1 MSDTGF
7 DDDPMPAE
15 SDVWGPPGSI
25 EDFGCETPPPRITSL
40 ADSLSRLRDH
50 LERGEP
56 PVMWTPAAE
65 PWGNLAFVPY
75 SVMTIGSPPATGK
88 TSLVLDVNRRMLT
101 RYPELRV
108 LVASNE
114 MRTEVM
120 VERILAMHSGI
131 DYGHLRRRD
140 RGQYTPADIERAT
153 AVLEQFGQR
162 LAFVERPFTLE
173 QISAAARD
181 HRADIVFVDFLQAT
195 ESTVAGS
202 DIQQGV
208 AHVMRSLRALADTGP
223 CVVTTAAMSR
233 QGIAHARMRVGKTDC
248 NEADMGVF
256 LHASEIEHMTNVAYL
271 LLAEPGAKVAVTPD
285 EPYEPIPMWL
295 QCVKAREDVKVHVP
309 LLFDGRHQTFTL
321 RDPSKPANARK
332 PIARPAQSPPRGKQ
346 PIPMV
351 ATGSIPKESVE
362 NGRWL

>member
-1 MSDTGF
+1 MNDEQFGNGSTPADTE
-7 DDDPMPAE
+7 A
-15 SDVWGPPGSI
+15 WRQLGSI
-25 EDFGCETPPPRITSL
+25 EDFGCETPPPRITLL
-40 ADSLSRLRDH
+40 ADSLPRLRDQ

-56 PVMWTPAAE
+56 PVVWTPAAE
-65 PWGNLAFVPY
+65 PWGNLEFVPY

-88 TSLVLDVNRRMLT
+88 TSLVLDTNRRMLA

-131 DYGHLRRRD
+131 EYGHLRRRD
-140 RGQYTPADIERAT
+140 RGHYTPADIEQAS

-173 QISAAARD
+173 QIHAAARD

-195 ESTVAGS
+195 ESTYAGS
-202 DIQQGV
+202 DVQQGV

-223 CVVTTAAMSR
+223 CVITTAAMSR
-233 QGIAHARMRVGKTDC
+233 QGIAHARTRVGKTDV
-248 NEADMGVF
+248 NDLDMGVF
-256 LHASEIEHMTNVAYL
+256 LHASEIEHVTNVAYL

-295 QCVKAREDVKVHVP
+295 QCVKARDDAKVHVP
-309 LLFDGRHQTFTL
+309 LLFDGRYQTFTL
-321 RDPSKPANARK
+321 RDPSKPANVRK
-332 PIARPAQSPPRGKQ
+332 SVAPPAQSPPRRKQ
-346 PIPMV
+346 PIPIV
-351 ATGSIPKESVE
+351 AKASIPQEDTK